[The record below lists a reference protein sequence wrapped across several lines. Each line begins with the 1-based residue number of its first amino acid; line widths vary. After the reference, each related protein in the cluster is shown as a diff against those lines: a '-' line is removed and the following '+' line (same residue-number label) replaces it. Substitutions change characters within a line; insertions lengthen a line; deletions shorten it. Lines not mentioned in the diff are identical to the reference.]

1 MTRRTRTKKRNQQ
14 PHRKQKKEEEPDGLA
29 ERAGA
34 FAELPE
40 VQLLLCVAILA
51 DVAGAAVTA
60 ARAPRRRASVFGPA
74 AAAFPGFVNFL
85 YAFELLALATAF
97 KLRMLTHPGLLLD
110 VGIVSVPPASFVSSA
125 RRWRYEGRTSRRCR
139 RVWTPSTRLHRH
151 RRERGSTGGTPE
163 SEKKREM
170 TPSRRCCFPPRERER
185 KKQKK
190 KTTQALFAADPEGN
204 TNTIRLLGFLR
215 LWRLSRLH
223 ETLVAAER
231 TRTEEKAQEAR
242 TERERAL
249 RAEVERARLEGVAAE
264 SANARQRLEK
274 MARAFKDEIDTLNE
288 ALVIAARDIA
298 EAADSEIESEAER
311 EGGEV
316 QGRAA
321 RAPKDEEG
329 RAAAAEA
336 KSFDALT
343 SWTRR
348 APTRRRARKRNRLVV
363 GSTARSASWLS
374 RAYSRYKTEISAG
387 RRTVCS

>member
-1 MTRRTRTKKRNQQ
+1 MGDVNFDEFQAIRR
-14 PHRKQKKEEEPDGLA
+14 RKAQDDEEDEDQKEEPAPPKEEEEEPDGLA

-60 ARAPRRRASVFGPA
+60 ARDDGAPAFLVRA

-139 RVWTPSTRLHRH
+139 QMSGRRRRGSTAIARERLNWRHSSESEKKARDDAVETLLLHRH
-151 RRERGSTGGTPE
+151 REREK
-163 SEKKREM
+163 EKKN
-170 TPSRRCCFPPRERER
+170 
-185 KKQKK
+185 KKNK
-190 KTTQALFAADPEGN
+190 TQALFAADPEGN

-274 MARAFKDEIDTLNE
+274 MARAFKDEIDTWNE

-316 QGRAA
+316 QEAYA
-321 RAPKDEEG
+321 RAPKDL
-329 RAAAAEA
+329 RKAEPRP
-336 KSFDALT
+336 
-343 SWTRR
+343 RR
-348 APTRRRARKRNRLVV
+348 CPARR
-363 GSTARSASWLS
+363 
-374 RAYSRYKTEISAG
+374 
-387 RRTVCS
+387 